1 MPRNLETR
9 IERLEAFAHDPLAN
23 LFHDLTARFGIS
35 QNMPAPEKQHDVNN
49 ALKQLAGYL
58 PN

>member
-1 MPRNLETR
+1 MSKNLETR
-9 IERLEAFAHDPLAN
+9 IERLEALAHDPLTN
-23 LFHDLTARFGIS
+23 FFHKLTCQFATN

-49 ALKQLAGYL
+49 ALKQLSGYL